1 MANPFQLGN
10 VCEDPE
16 RCDAIEAKGADF
28 SETVCPQCSV
38 YTQCQQRGFLSQ
50 PASINRART
59 QIFALPELY
68 YDPQYAEVA
77 EAYLKEMDE
86 TERLCV
92 IDRTDAY
99 KLFPEC
105 NLSVS
110 TLEEWIV
117 NWQGSALGNF
127 ATALLHAVKT
137 NDRPTVDTV
146 KRIRSVVQ
154 SFSWQEERLIKQ
166 MCMVNVPGKVIEH
179 EYVDPD
185 TGKKLAHYKIV
196 FDGGA
201 TAYIPLDNKATKQL
215 DEKGLPNFQPNSY
228 ASNENTHFEM
238 SLKKAIELRIYSI
251 ETVGDI
257 EKLPMVYSKTHW
269 TFWHQITSFFEHYR
283 RNADA
288 PIRWDD
294 NTLMFWIPPVLHPN
308 VKRLMLRSG
317 NLSELHLRRAFPDE
331 KIEVHRSQ
339 MTGWLKG
346 NKVFQLRTG
355 IFPRKT
361 IIDYDFNLDI
371 NILSD
376 FGQSIFTS
384 IRNAI
389 LEDAKTKH
397 VVVTYKAV
405 ATMLVDIAKKRNVTF
420 ISHNDTSDQAT
431 EALED
436 SDVVWIVGLPRMKE
450 EMIWRQAQILFG
462 NDTEPL
468 FYDENENS
476 GLYRDERVQSV
487 NEQNAIPI
495 ITNIIQRVKLNS
507 IPSKRVVLMCGLA
520 LPQITDR
527 PETYLFDWE
536 DYLIAGSLDKLPE
549 VIAHRQKFEDE
560 RDTLT
565 GHSDRSQVERI
576 FGCSSRQANRIL
588 RKLRGGAPLRVPFR
602 EQILTL
608 LQDGERRTAEFIEC
622 IEGHPKAVKNELR
635 RLVDS
640 GEIVKVRWGH
650 YDLPSSNV

>member
-28 SETVCPQCSV
+28 SETVCPQCTV

-105 NLSVS
+105 TLPVS
-110 TLEEWIV
+110 TLEEWIL

-127 ATALLHAVKT
+127 ATALLHAIKT
-137 NDRPTVDTV
+137 KDKPPVDTV
-146 KRIRSVVQ
+146 KRIRAVVQ
-154 SFSWQEERLIKQ
+154 SFGWQEERLINQ
-166 MCMVNVPGKVIEH
+166 MCMVNVPGKVVEQ

-185 TGKKLAHYKIV
+185 TGEQLSQYNII

-201 TAYIPLDNKATKQL
+201 TAYIPLDNNAMKQL
-215 DEKGLPNFQPNSY
+215 DKKGLPHFQPTSY
-228 ASNENTHFEM
+228 ASNENMHFEM
-238 SLKKAIELRIYSI
+238 SIKRAIELGVYPID
-251 ETVGDI
+251 TVSEI
-257 EKLPMVYSKTHW
+257 EKLPTVYSKTHW
-269 TFWHQITSFFEHYR
+269 TFWHQITSFFDHYKR
-283 RNADA
+283 DADA

-294 NTLMFWIPPVLHPN
+294 ATLTFWVPPVLHPN
-308 VKRLMLRSG
+308 VKRLMLRAG
-317 NLSELHLRRAFPDE
+317 NLSERHLRRAFPDE
-331 KIEVHRSQ
+331 KIEVHRSK

-346 NKVFQLRTG
+346 NKVYQLRTG

-371 NILSD
+371 NVLSD
-376 FGQSIFTS
+376 LGQRIFTG
-384 IRNAI
+384 IRNEI
-389 LEDAKTKH
+389 SEDTRTKH

-405 ATMLVDIAKKRNVTF
+405 ATMLVDLAKRRNVMF
-420 ISHNDTSDQAT
+420 ISHNDTSDQANA
-431 EALED
+431 ALEEA
-436 SDVVWIVGLPRMKE
+436 DVVWIVGLPKMKE

-476 GLYRDERVQSV
+476 GLYQDDRVQSV
-487 NEQNAIPI
+487 NLQNAIPI
-495 ITNIIQRVKLNS
+495 LTNIIQRTKLNN

-527 PETYLFDWE
+527 PQTHLFDWE
-536 DYLIAGSLDKLPE
+536 DYMIAGSLDKLPE
-549 VIAHRQKFEDE
+549 VIAHRQKFEAE
-560 RDTLT
+560 RDKLT
-565 GHSDRSQVERI
+565 GYSDRKQVEYI

-608 LQDGERRTAEFIEC
+608 LEDGERRTSEFVES

-635 RLVDS
+635 RLVDN